1 MALFPREDIPTI
13 EKTPQ
18 WCKLHLDW
26 GVRLLYSPNVDN
38 LNATRLYRS
47 YNGVKD
53 PRNVKWLQETYGP
66 SYRAKFIPYRVGRTK
81 QYLLEGE
88 WLKRPLTATVE
99 TINIAAK
106 NDKMAQ
112 VDFMVGAMTA
122 RKELLELKDK
132 AGVDVMEGAPIPENE
147 EDPLWEKMSPKDRE
161 EDIMQ
166 IIIDEQV
173 KYLKLVK
180 KFSDLFRDGRI
191 TGRCFAKIE
200 INEKGELDF
209 RRIDPR
215 DAIYEEIEGDDF
227 IEKSPIKGCRIRM
240 PIHEVLLRYE
250 LTQHQRDILYNIQS
264 NPAPY
269 LRNNTMI
276 RQTSAGI
283 MADVLHI
290 EWKSVKPSYYK
301 IMKKTPNQLAFDNTT
316 DTITKE
322 IPWEV
327 YESKKEMYDK
337 GVAKGEFEIVTK
349 WEEDLWE
356 ATRIG
361 GIPELDVNMRR
372 KPFQMRR
379 HDSPAYIL
387 DSSYVG
393 CLFGTVD
400 GLRISLQQLIE
411 NFDEAFDICMFQI
424 LKELNKIK
432 GKILGY
438 DLAGLPIDTTVKK
451 IMYDAGNDGFVTYN
465 SMADGNMAKRNLDL
479 KGMLQT
485 VDLGFSESFG
495 ELLALKED
503 LLRTLDKITGIN
515 ESREGSSPAST
526 TATNAQQSLA
536 NSRTITE
543 PLFYQM
549 QLFVEHCMMR
559 IAESTKISWGIYKT
573 EKGEQILGSEKFK
586 YMQVTRELA
595 MRDYGVHIEDG
606 GRYLNIKQKMQ
617 SYIEFALNTKEISI
631 SDALRF
637 EIAQTTVEAK
647 QVFSDAMERVKEN
660 AMQSQQQQ
668 AEAQAQQQQMALQ
681 HEQQM
686 IQQDVQNKAGL
697 ESQKI
702 AEKTQSQMAID
713 DNKAKNKVIENHHKS
728 SNDTLLSEGT

>member
-1 MALFPREDIPTI
+1 M
-13 EKTPQ
+13 
-18 WCKLHLDW
+18 
-26 GVRLLYSPNVDN
+26 
-38 LNATRLYRS
+38 ATRLYRS

-53 PRNVKWLQETYGP
+53 PKNVKWLQETYGP

-106 NDKMAQ
+106 NDKMNQ
-112 VDFMVGAMTA
+112 IDFMVGAMTA
-122 RKELLELKDK
+122 RKELMELKDK

-147 EDPLWEKMSPKDRE
+147 EDPLWEKMSPKDKQ

-166 IIIDEQV
+166 IIIDEQI
-173 KYLKLVK
+173 KELKLVY
-180 KFSDLFRDGRI
+180 KFSECFKDARI
-191 TGRCFAKIE
+191 TGRCFGKIE
-200 INEKGELDF
+200 INEKGDLDF
-209 RRIDPR
+209 FKVDPR
-215 DAIYEEIEGDDF
+215 NAIYEEIEGDTF
-227 IEKSPIKGCRIRM
+227 LEKSPIKGCRTTL
-240 PIHEVLLRYE
+240 PIHAILLRYD
-250 LTQHQRDILYNIQS
+250 LTQDQRDLLYNIQT
-264 NPAPY
+264 NPTQY
-269 LRNNTMI
+269 LNGNSALRRTN
-276 RQTSAGI
+276 AGI
-283 MADVLHI
+283 MADVIHI

-301 IMKKTPNQLAFDNTT
+301 IMKKTPNQLAFDDTT

-322 IPWEV
+322 IPWEI
-327 YESKKEMYDK
+327 YESKKTMYDK
-337 GVAKGEFEIVTK
+337 GVERGEFEIITK

-361 GIPELDVNMRR
+361 GMPELDVNMRR

-379 HDSPAYIL
+379 HDAPAYIL

-393 CLFGTVD
+393 CLFGTTD
-400 GLRISLQQLIE
+400 GIRVPLQEVIM
-411 NFDEAFDICMFQI
+411 NFDETFDITMFQI
-424 LKELNKIK
+424 LKELNKAK

-438 DLAGLPIDTTVKK
+438 DLAALPIDTTAKK
-451 IMYDAGNDGFVTYN
+451 IMYDAANDGFVTYN

-485 VDLGFSESFG
+485 VDLGFSDSFRD
-495 ELLALKED
+495 LLALKESLLQD
-503 LLRTLDKITGIN
+503 LDRITGIN
-515 ESREGSSPAST
+515 EAREGSSPAST

-543 PLFYQM
+543 PLFYLM
-549 QLFVEHCMMR
+549 QLFVEHCMVR
-559 IAESTKISWGIYKT
+559 IAESTKISWGLYKT

-595 MRDYGVHIEDG
+595 MRDYGMHIDDG

-647 QVFSDAMERVKEN
+647 QVFNDAMERVKEN
-660 AMQSQQQQ
+660 AM
-668 AEAQAQQQQMALQ
+668 EAQAQQQQAMAQQQQQALQ

-686 IQQDVQNKAGL
+686 IQQDVTNKAGL

-702 AEKTQSQMAID
+702 AEKTQSQIAID
-713 DNKAKNKVIENHHKS
+713 DNKAKNKVIETHQKQSGEH
-728 SNDTLLSEGT
+728 LLSDGL